1 MRVMEYHNRVLWFRI
16 SLALIVGL
24 TVITACSPRNYFLI
38 DSDMMLK
45 YDRSRQQFMLVW
57 NSSIK
62 HHGVNPDTI
71 PSVLGTHSDTLM
83 VGNSHGLQ
91 LIQSQ

>member
-1 MRVMEYHNRVLWFRI
+1 MRYHNRALWFQI
-16 SLALIVGL
+16 SLALIVVL
-24 TVITACSPRNYFLI
+24 TMITACSPRNYFLI

-45 YDRSRQQFMLVW
+45 YDRTQQQFYLIW

-71 PSVLGTHSDTLM
+71 PSGFGSHTDSIK
-83 VGNSHGLQ
+83 VGISYDLEP
-91 LIQSQ
+91 IQSQ

>member
-1 MRVMEYHNRVLWFRI
+1 MEYHNRVLWFRI
-16 SLALIVGL
+16 SLALIVGQ
-24 TVITACSPRNYFLI
+24 TMITACSPRNYFLI

-45 YDRSRQQFMLVW
+45 YDRSQQQFMLIW

-71 PSVLGTHSDTLM
+71 TSIFEKHSDT
-83 VGNSHGLQ
+83 VRVSN
-91 LIQSQ
+91 IVK